1 MSAQIL
7 VVDDTADNLTLMT
20 YLLRAAGH
28 EAISAATGE
37 QALVQA
43 ASHQP
48 DLIMLD
54 VQLPDTD
61 GYTIL
66 ARLREDP
73 RLSKVPVI
81 AVTAYA
87 MVGDR
92 DHALAAGFD
101 AYLAKPIDPY
111 AFAGVVDSHLP
122 SALRGRAPAS
132 GTIHQSNA
140 DGAGPEPVL
149 GERSATVLAVDN
161 NSVNLR
167 LLRSVLEPHGYSL
180 TTARSVQEAKDAL
193 RHNRAELVLC
203 DLHLGGE
210 SGTDLW
216 TFLQTVPQLAA
227 LPFAFLTST
236 ASAEEPTVSDS
247 QVRVIR
253 RPIEPA
259 QLLRELRALL
269 GSR

>member
-7 VVDDTADNLTLMT
+7 VVDDTDDNLTLMI

-37 QALVQA
+37 QALAQA
-43 ASHQP
+43 ALHHP

-61 GYTIL
+61 GYTVL
-66 ARLREDP
+66 TRLREDP
-73 RLSKVPVI
+73 RLEKVPVI

-92 DHALAAGFD
+92 DHALAAGFN

-111 AFAGVVDSHLP
+111 TFAGIVDSHLP
-122 SALRGRAPAS
+122 VALQGRAPAAR
-132 GTIHQSNA
+132 TFQQSNA
-140 DGAGPEPVL
+140 DGAGPEPEP
-149 GERSATVLAVDN
+149 GEHSATVLAVDN
-161 NSVNLR
+161 NNVNLR
-167 LLRSVLEPHGYSL
+167 LLRSVLEPHGYGV
-180 TTARSVQEAKDAL
+180 TMAKSVQQAKDAL
-193 RHNRAELVLC
+193 RDDRPELVLC
-203 DLHLGGE
+203 DVHLGGE

-216 TFLQTVPQLAA
+216 TFLQTDPQLAA

-236 ASAEEPTVSDS
+236 ASADEPTVGDS

-269 GSR
+269 ASQ